1 MSNENESEHEGLAVV
16 EIVAGVVSA
25 YVANNRMM
33 PQDLPGFIETV
44 HRTVTGLQGASGGG
58 PSVET
63 QRPAVPIKRSVTDEY
78 IVCLE
83 DGLRFKSLKRHLRS
97 SYDLS
102 PEQYRLKWVL
112 PHDYPMVA
120 PKYAEHRS
128 RLAKQIGLGRRRRR
142 RA

>member
-1 MSNENESEHEGLAVV
+1 MTRESGEGQESLEVV
-16 EIVAGVVSA
+16 NIVARMVSA
-25 YVANNRMM
+25 YVSNNRMLA
-33 PQDLPGFIETV
+33 QDLPGFIETV
-44 HRTVTGLQGASGGG
+44 HR
-58 PSVET
+58 SVSALNGEVVVPADS
-63 QRPAVPIKRSVTDEY
+63 QKPAVPVKRSVTDDY
-78 IVCLE
+78 LVCLE

-102 PEQYRLKWVL
+102 PEQYRVKWGL

-128 RLAKQIGLGRRRRR
+128 RLAKEIGLGRRRRR